1 MSYRDELKKQIQ
13 QLENEIANSKFQNLE
28 LENTLLKLKL
38 AEMEEDMREDVRQN
52 KTLLQG

>member
-13 QLENEIANSKFQNLE
+13 QLENEIANSKFKNLE